1 MRLADESL
9 HSPHLLDVEY
19 LHAVRTLVF
28 RKKID
33 VPRAHAAV
41 DDFGRLEIVR
51 YPHGP
56 LRSRMWELRDN
67 LSAYDASYVA
77 LAEAFAMPLL
87 TSDARIAATPGVR
100 AEIRVLAD

>member
-1 MRLADESL
+1 MRLAAESL

-19 LHAVRTLVF
+19 LHAVRSLV
-28 RKKID
+28 RRSEID
-33 VPRAHAAV
+33 VPRAHAAIE
-41 DDFGRLEIVR
+41 DFGRLDIVR

-67 LSAYDASYVA
+67 LSAYDASYAA
-77 LAEAFAMPLL
+77 LAEVLAMPLL

-100 AEIRVLAD
+100 AEVRVLGD